1 MIRKGSYCVQEVVT
15 AVSRKLSK
23 DRHWSLH
30 NHESCGKPHGVPTG
44 CGRGAPKKKH
54 RRPNAPE
61 EGQVQ

>member
-1 MIRKGSYCVQEVVT
+1 MIKKGVYCVQEVVT

-30 NHESCGKPHGVPTG
+30 NHKSHGEPHSVLT
-44 CGRGAPKKKH
+44 CRGRSAPKGNNS
-54 RRPNAPE
+54 RPDAPE